1 MTDQEKLQKAAIKIA
16 AGSVYLNCAVNCGLE
31 AAELANSCMPS
42 LEKKSLLEFS
52 QMITRVRHDSKLL
65 EKKMKIGEE
74 GMDFLY
80 DTFFKISDLA
90 DYLVILTDE
99 EIDSVK
105 NLLIEMTKDKVK
117 IIK

>member
-16 AGSVYLNCAVNCGLE
+16 AGSIYLNCAVNCGLE

-74 GMDFLY
+74 SMDFLY
-80 DTFFKISDLA
+80 DTFFKISEIA
-90 DYLVILTDE
+90 DYLVILTDDE
-99 EIDSVK
+99 VDQIK
-105 NLLIEMTKDKVK
+105 NILIKMTKDKIK